1 MSLNKEELFNN
12 CLDEIDKRIKQYN
25 EKLNTIS
32 NENSDDNFNPEFDQ
46 FGNKGEILTEYEE
59 NAAYLDRVQHMKETL
74 ANLDRNH
81 RSETVRPG
89 SVVETKNN
97 YYFIS
102 VPLGEI
108 DMESGRRVFA
118 ISTDA
123 PIYEHLKGKKV
134 GDSFTFKGGKVEIV
148 NIY

>member
-1 MSLNKEELFNN
+1 MSLNKEELFNK
-12 CLDEIDKRIKQYN
+12 CLDEVDRRIQQYN

-32 NENSDDNFNPEFDQ
+32 GENSENNFSPDFDEY
-46 FGNKGEILTEYEE
+46 GNKGELLTEYED

-74 ANLDRNH
+74 ANLDRDH

-102 VPLGEI
+102 VPLGELEM
-108 DMESGRRVFA
+108 DSGRKVYA
-118 ISTDA
+118 ISTEA
-123 PIYEHLKGKKV
+123 PIYEHFKGKKA
-134 GDSFTFKGGKVEIV
+134 GDTFTFKDSKVEIV
-148 NIY
+148 KVH

>member
-1 MSLNKEELFNN
+1 MALNKEELFNK
-12 CLDEIDKRIKQYN
+12 CLDEIDKRIELYN

-89 SVVETKNN
+89 SIVETKNN

-108 DMESGRRVFA
+108 DMDSGRIVYA

-123 PIYEHLKGKKV
+123 PIYEHFKGKKA
-134 GDSFTFKGGKVEIV
+134 GDSFNFKGNKVEIV
-148 NIY
+148 TVH

>member
-1 MSLNKEELFNN
+1 MALNKEELFNK
-12 CLDEIDKRIKQYN
+12 CLDEVDKRIKQYN
-25 EKLNTIS
+25 EKLSTIS

-74 ANLDRNH
+74 ANLDRSH

-108 DMESGRRVFA
+108 DMDSGRRIYA

-123 PIYEHLKGKKV
+123 PIYEHLKGKKA
-134 GDSFTFKGGKVEIV
+134 GHEFTFKGNKVEIV
-148 NIY
+148 KVH